1 MSTDGRSPGSDATV
15 LINADGTY
23 ADASGAALE
32 LLGVTIEELRAAGRG
47 AFAVEPVSPEA
58 SAAIESA
65 WDRSGAQDAVGHAT
79 VKRPD
84 GATVRVRYLLT
95 SQPDGRYLIAIQ
107 PIRESASQPST
118 LYTMGRVLSAWRA
131 AEKRLEEVPPG
142 SAEWIRTQAEVDAFR
157 EEYRRRFDERLKQ
170 SDSQISSR

>member
-1 MSTDGRSPGSDATV
+1 MSTDRRSPDSDATV

-65 WDRSGAQDAVGHAT
+65 WNRSGAQDAVGHAT

-84 GATVRVRYLLT
+84 RATVRVRYLLT

-107 PIRESASQPST
+107 PIGESASQPST
-118 LYTMGRVLSAWRA
+118 LYTIGAGPLCVARGREAPRG
-131 AEKRLEEVPPG
+131 G
-142 SAEWIRTQAEVDAFR
+142 SAGQRRVDPHAGGGGR
-157 EEYRRRFDERLKQ
+157 IPGGIPAPLR
-170 SDSQISSR
+170 